1 MIISMVIYSNNVVNG
16 IFMGGMDKVVKRLV
30 FPFSNKQN
38 IITVKFDKKRQR
50 QMLLK
55 YLPLRV

>member
-1 MIISMVIYSNNVVNG
+1 MVIYSNNVVNG